1 MNEFWQSLDELL
13 NRQLFSLGGWTLSL
27 HRALSFILILAV
39 AFALSIFFQRMV
51 DLAFRRREIQD
62 EGTQAVVKRLLH
74 YLILLIGLGVGLE
87 TVGVEL
93 TALFTAGA
101 VFAVAIGFAMQTILQ
116 NFVAGVILLIER
128 SIKPGDILDVE
139 GMRVKVVTMGIR
151 TTVARTLDEEDLILP
166 NSLLSQSIVKN
177 FTLRDT
183 LYRVRVPVGVSY
195 GSDMRQVF
203 EILKSASSG
212 LPGVGYDREPVG
224 TVDRI
229 RELLGQLRGFG
240 LDQQFMGLSTD
251 RVEAQR
257 EYLVGSE
264 KSQHHHRVP
273 PVGRAFRSA
282 GGKVPA
288 GSGRNSFSSRLND
301 ASWCPG
307 AGQIL

>member
-212 LPGVGYDREPVG
+212 LPGVGYDREPVVLLTEFG
-224 TVDRI
+224 SSSVNFEVSVWTNNSWVYRQTV
-229 RELLGQLRGFG
+229 
-240 LDQQFMGLSTD
+240 
-251 RVEAQR
+251 
-257 EYLVGSE
+257 
-264 KSQHHHRVP
+264 
-273 PVGRAFRSA
+273 
-282 GGKVPA
+282 
-288 GSGRNSFSSRLND
+288 SRLNESIWWGLKKANITIAFPQLD
-301 ASWCPG
+301 VHLDPPVEKSLQALGGTASP
-307 AGQIL
+307 AA